1 MFPVTYQI
9 ESYAYSL
16 RIDAIPAPEPRESL
30 HANPTDPILSRL
42 ANPGLVFPMHLNP
55 VFLPPMRPLEW
66 RL

>member
-42 ANPGLVFPMHLNP
+42 ANPGLILPVRSNP
-55 VFLPPMRPLEW
+55 SS
-66 RL
+66 